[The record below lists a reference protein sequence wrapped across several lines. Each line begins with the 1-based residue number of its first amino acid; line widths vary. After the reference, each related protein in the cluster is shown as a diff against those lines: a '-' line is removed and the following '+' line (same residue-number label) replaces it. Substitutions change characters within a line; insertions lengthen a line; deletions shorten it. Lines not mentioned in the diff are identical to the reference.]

1 MDNLKSYLNTFP
13 IDVVITWVDT
23 TDEAWINRY
32 ENTLNKRFKRS
43 ERWSPEYAP
52 PDAELS
58 LCLKLIRKN
67 IPWIRN
73 VFILTQ
79 QQDPK
84 CRTENEILIDHSDI
98 GLGLVFNAF
107 AIEPSLHKIPG
118 LSEHFLYF
126 NDDFY
131 AVRKLTRDLFFTD
144 EGKTIIQFE
153 EPSYVDENIWTKT
166 VKNTLELYGS
176 KKLSFQI
183 QHTPYALTKSQMTAA
198 EKLFPK
204 SWADSRNAL
213 VRGDKGEINSLVA
226 TYITSIENST
236 AIKDL
241 NHNLKYTF
249 SDSPMDIRMF
259 NHWFNIY
266 PPHVI
271 CINSFNTTKKELYDS
286 IEKTSSLYINLIF
299 SKNLYASIDSSL
311 YINVILYIII
321 LLLIVRCI
329 YKLFKRS

>member
-1 MDNLKSYLNTFP
+1 MDNLESSLNTFP
-13 IDVVITWVDT
+13 IDVVIPWVDT

-43 ERWSPEYAP
+43 ERWSPESTT

-67 IPWIRN
+67 MQWIRN

-98 GLGLVFNAF
+98 GLGYVFNSSAF
-107 AIEPSLHKIPG
+107 EPSLYKIPG

-153 EPSYVDENIWTKT
+153 EPSFVIDNTWTKT
-166 VKNTLELYGS
+166 VKNTLKLYGS
-176 KKLSFQI
+176 KNLNLQI
-183 QHTPYALTKSQMTAA
+183 PHTPYALTKSQMIAA
-198 EKLFPK
+198 EKLSPK
-204 SWADSRNAL
+204 SWEDSRNAL
-213 VRGDKGEINSLVA
+213 VRGDKGEINCVLA

-236 AIKDL
+236 AIKDT
-241 NHNLKYTF
+241 NHNLIYTY
-249 SDSPMDIRMF
+249 SDFPMDIRMF

-271 CINSFNTTKKELYDS
+271 CINTFNTTKEELYDS
-286 IEKTSSLYINLIF
+286 IEKTSSLYINLI
-299 SKNLYASIDSSL
+299 L
-311 YINVILYIII
+311 YILILI
-321 LLLIVRCI
+321 LIVKCI
-329 YKLFKRS
+329 YKLFKRY